1 MVGLFCFTSIFPEKP
16 YTESQVPDCE
26 LSFQRFFKNTPTNR
40 SPFLLILKGCDNVTV
55 EEKNSIIR
63 LRKVGQGYS
72 TIAATLGLSKET
84 VKSFCR
90 RNDLGGRRAQSADF
104 QRGIGS
110 AQLSVGNRGGML
122 IPNVSAEK
130 LFIIMSVQ
138 SAVAALPLTEIA
150 TGNTVVTPVMF
161 RLGSREVCPVT
172 REQFNN
178 EIMYQASIAPFRKM
192 VNKGIIS
199 VEEYTK
205 ICTILSQKYQPIFV
219 GNIVS
224 I

>member
-1 MVGLFCFTSIFPEKP
+1 
-16 YTESQVPDCE
+16 
-26 LSFQRFFKNTPTNR
+26 
-40 SPFLLILKGCDNVTV
+40 
-55 EEKNSIIR
+55 
-63 LRKVGQGYS
+63 
-72 TIAATLGLSKET
+72 
-84 VKSFCR
+84 
-90 RNDLGGRRAQSADF
+90 
-104 QRGIGS
+104 
-110 AQLSVGNRGGML
+110 
-122 IPNVSAEK
+122 
-130 LFIIMSVQ
+130 MSVQ

>member
-1 MVGLFCFTSIFPEKP
+1 MGRKYSNQTIPKP
-16 YTESQVPDCE
+16 
-26 LSFQRFFKNTPTNR
+26 N
-40 SPFLLILKGCDNVTV
+40 
-55 EEKNSIIR
+55 
-63 LRKVGQGYS
+63 
-72 TIAATLGLSKET
+72 
-84 VKSFCR
+84 
-90 RNDLGGRRAQSADF
+90 
-104 QRGIGS
+104 GS
-110 AQLSVGNRGGML
+110 ARLSVGNRGGML

-199 VEEYTK
+199 VEEYTI

>member
-104 QRGIGS
+104 QRGIICPNCGKKIQQSDHTKTKRFCS
-110 AQLSVGNRGGML
+110 AECRQSWWNAHPECVGRKAVYNYVCAKCGRNFTAYG
-122 IPNVSAEK
+122 NSHRKYCSHACYVSARFK
-130 LFIIMSVQ
+130 GGVSRDAR
-138 SAVAALPLTEIA
+138 AV
-150 TGNTVVTPVMF
+150 
-161 RLGSREVCPVT
+161 
-172 REQFNN
+172 
-178 EIMYQASIAPFRKM
+178 
-192 VNKGIIS
+192 
-199 VEEYTK
+199 
-205 ICTILSQKYQPIFV
+205 
-219 GNIVS
+219 
-224 I
+224 